1 MPDDSSSSAA
11 DGGGRWWRGLRAL
24 FAPEQEPSLRDQ
36 IEEAIEEH
44 EAEGGEEAD
53 DLSTAEREMLRNI
66 LHFGERNVGDIGVPR
81 GDIIAVPETIGF
93 DDLVT
98 RFAEAEHSRLPVYG
112 EDLDHVVGMV
122 HVKDIFRII
131 ATGAAKPATIAG
143 LIRQPRYVP
152 SSMRIIDLLAEM
164 RETRTHLAIVLNE
177 YSGTDGLVT
186 IEDLVEE
193 IVGDIEDEHD
203 EEEEDLL
210 VPLGDA
216 IWSAD
221 ARAELDDVARLIDP
235 RLADIED
242 DVETLGGLAS
252 ALAGQVPQPGDI
264 LEHPSGWR
272 LEIADADERR
282 VKKLLL
288 HPPAAAEGNG
298 EE

>member
-11 DGGGRWWRGLRAL
+11 DGGGRLWRGLRSL
-24 FAPEQEPSLRDQ
+24 FLPEPEPSLRDQ
-36 IEEAIEEH
+36 IEEVIEEH
-44 EAEGGEEAD
+44 DSEGGEDD
-53 DLSTAEREMLRNI
+53 DLSSAEREMLRNI
-66 LHFGERNVGDIGVPR
+66 LHFGERTVGDIGVPR
-81 GDIIAVPETIGF
+81 RDIIAVAESIGF
-93 DDLVT
+93 DELVEA
-98 RFAEAEHSRLPVYG
+98 FAEAEHSRLPVYA
-112 EDLDHVVGMV
+112 EDLDHVTGMV
-122 HVKDIFRII
+122 HVKDVFRII
-131 ATGAAKPATIAG
+131 ATGAARPATIEG

-152 SSMRIIDLLAEM
+152 SSMRILDLLAEM

-210 VPLGDA
+210 IPLGDS

-221 ARAELDDVARLIDP
+221 ARAELEDVARLIDP
-235 RLADIED
+235 RLADIDD

-252 ALAGQVPQPGDI
+252 ALAGQVPPIGQI

-288 HPPAAAEGNG
+288 HPPIAPESAE
-298 EE
+298 E

>member
-11 DGGGRWWRGLRAL
+11 DSGGRWWRGLRSL

-36 IEEAIEEH
+36 IEEVIEEH
-44 EAEGGEEAD
+44 AGDDGEGD

-66 LHFGERNVGDIGVPR
+66 LHFGERTVGDIGVPR
-81 GDIIAVPETIGF
+81 GDIIAVPETISF
-93 DDLVT
+93 DELIA

-112 EDLDHVVGMV
+112 EDLDHVIGMV
-122 HVKDIFRII
+122 HVKDVFRII
-131 ATGAAKPATIAG
+131 ATGAPRPDAIAG

-203 EEEEDLL
+203 EMEADLL
-210 VPLGDA
+210 IPLGDA

-221 ARAELDDVARLIDP
+221 ARAELEDVARLIDP
-235 RLADIED
+235 RLADIDD

-252 ALAGQVPQPGDI
+252 ALAGQVPQPGQI
-264 LEHPSGWR
+264 VEHPSGWR
-272 LEIADADERR
+272 LEITDADERR
-282 VKKLLL
+282 VRKLLL
-288 HPPAAAEGNG
+288 HPPVAEERGG
-298 EE
+298 EA

>member
-11 DGGGRWWRGLRAL
+11 DSGGRWWRGLRAL

-44 EAEGGEEAD
+44 DAEGGEED

-93 DDLVT
+93 DDLVA

-122 HVKDIFRII
+122 HVKDVFRII
-131 ATGAAKPATIAG
+131 ATGAPKPEAIAG

-193 IVGDIEDEHD
+193 IVGNIEDEHD

-210 VPLGDA
+210 IPLGDA

-221 ARAELDDVARLIDP
+221 GRAELDDAARLIDP
-235 RLADIED
+235 RLADIDD

-252 ALAGQVPQPGDI
+252 ALAGHVPQPGQI
-264 LEHPSGWR
+264 CEHPSGWR
-272 LEIADADERR
+272 LEIVDADERR

-288 HPPAAAEGNG
+288 HPPATKESD
-298 EE
+298 EEE

>member
-11 DGGGRWWRGLRAL
+11 DSGGRWWRGLRAL

-44 EAEGGEEAD
+44 DAEGGEDD

-66 LHFGERNVGDIGVPR
+66 LHFDERNVGDIGVPR

-93 DDLVT
+93 DDLVA

-122 HVKDIFRII
+122 HVKDVFRII
-131 ATGAAKPATIAG
+131 ATGAPKPETIAG

-210 VPLGDA
+210 IPLGDA

-221 ARAELDDVARLIDP
+221 ARAELEDVARLIDP

-252 ALAGQVPQPGDI
+252 ALAGQVPQTGQI
-264 LEHPSGWR
+264 LAHPSGWR

-288 HPPAAAEGNG
+288 HPPAVADEAEG
-298 EE
+298 E

>member
-11 DGGGRWWRGLRAL
+11 DSGGRWWRGLRAL

-36 IEEAIEEH
+36 IEEVIEEH
-44 EAEGGEEAD
+44 AGDGSEDDD
-53 DLSTAEREMLRNI
+53 DLSHAEREMLRNI
-66 LHFGERNVGDIGVPR
+66 LHFGERTVGDIGVPR

-93 DDLVT
+93 DELVA
-98 RFAEAEHSRLPVYG
+98 RFAEAEHSRLPVFD
-112 EDLDHVVGMV
+112 EDLDHVIGMV
-122 HVKDIFRII
+122 HVKDVFRIV
-131 ATGAAKPATIAG
+131 ATGAPRPDSIAG

-203 EEEEDLL
+203 EKEEDLL
-210 VPLGDA
+210 IPLGEA

-221 ARAELDDVARLIDP
+221 ARAELEDVARLIDP
-235 RLADIED
+235 RLADIDD

-252 ALAGQVPQPGDI
+252 SLAGHVPQPGEI

-288 HPPAAAEGNG
+288 HPPLPEVADQD
-298 EE
+298 

>member
-11 DGGGRWWRGLRAL
+11 ESGGRWWRGLRSL
-24 FAPEQEPSLRDQ
+24 FSPEHEPSLRDQ
-36 IEEAIEEH
+36 IEEVIEEH
-44 EAEGGEEAD
+44 DSEGDGGD
-53 DLSTAEREMLRNI
+53 DLSSAEREMLRNI

-93 DDLVT
+93 DELVA
-98 RFAEAEHSRLPVYG
+98 RFAEAEHSRLPVFC
-112 EDLDHVVGMV
+112 EDLDHVIGMI
-122 HVKDIFRII
+122 HVKDVFRII
-131 ATGAAKPATIAG
+131 ATGAPRPTTIAG
-143 LIRQPRYVP
+143 LIRQPRFVP

-193 IVGDIEDEHD
+193 IVGDISDEHD
-203 EEEEDLL
+203 EEEEELL
-210 VPLGDA
+210 IPLGDSL
-216 IWSAD
+216 WSAD
-221 ARAELDDVARLIDP
+221 ARAELEDVARLIDP
-235 RLADIED
+235 RLADIDD

-252 ALAGQVPQPGDI
+252 ALAGQVPAIGQI
-264 LEHPSGWR
+264 VEHPSGWR

-288 HPPAAAEGNG
+288 HPPVRQDSAE
-298 EE
+298 E

>member
-11 DGGGRWWRGLRAL
+11 DSGGRWWRGLRSL
-24 FAPEQEPSLRDQ
+24 FVPEHEPSLRDQ
-36 IEEAIEEH
+36 IEEVIEEH
-44 EAEGGEEAD
+44 DSEGDGGD
-53 DLSTAEREMLRNI
+53 DLSSAEREMLRNI

-81 GDIIAVPETIGF
+81 GDIVAVPETIGF
-93 DDLVT
+93 DELVA
-98 RFAEAEHSRLPVYG
+98 RFAEAEHSRLPVFS
-112 EDLDHVVGMV
+112 EDLDHVIGMV
-122 HVKDIFRII
+122 HVKDVFRII
-131 ATGAAKPATIAG
+131 ALGTPRPATIAG
-143 LIRQPRYVP
+143 LIRQPRFVP

-203 EEEEDLL
+203 EEEDELL
-210 VPLGDA
+210 IPLGDSLWA
-216 IWSAD
+216 AD
-221 ARAELDDVARLIDP
+221 ARAELEDVARLIDP
-235 RLADIED
+235 RLADIDD

-252 ALAGQVPQPGDI
+252 ALAGQVPAIGQI
-264 LEHPSGWR
+264 VEHPSGWR

-288 HPPAAAEGNG
+288 HPPVAEEKA

>member
-11 DGGGRWWRGLRAL
+11 DSGGRWWRGLRSL
-24 FAPEQEPSLRDQ
+24 FLSEPEPSLRDQ
-36 IEEAIEEH
+36 IEEVIEEH
-44 EAEGGEEAD
+44 DSDGGEGD
-53 DLSTAEREMLRNI
+53 DLSHAEREMLRNI
-66 LHFGERNVGDIGVPR
+66 LHFGERTVGDIGVPR

-93 DDLVT
+93 DELVA
-98 RFAEAEHSRLPVYG
+98 RFVEAEHSRLPVYR
-112 EDLDHVVGMV
+112 EDLDHVIGMI
-122 HVKDIFRII
+122 HVKDVFPII
-131 ATGAAKPATIAG
+131 ATDAPRPRTIEG
-143 LIRQPRYVP
+143 LIRQPRFVP

-210 VPLGDA
+210 VPLGDS

-221 ARAELDDVARLIDP
+221 ARAELEDVARLIDP

-252 ALAGQVPQPGDI
+252 ALAGQVPAIGQI
-264 LEHPSGWR
+264 VEHPSGWR

-282 VKKLLL
+282 VKRLLL
-288 HPPAAAEGNG
+288 HPPITGEPAES
-298 EE
+298 

>member
-11 DGGGRWWRGLRAL
+11 ESGGRLWRGLRSL
-24 FAPEQEPSLRDQ
+24 FLPEPEPSLRDQ
-36 IEEAIEEH
+36 IEEVIEEH
-44 EAEGGEEAD
+44 ESDGGEDD
-53 DLSTAEREMLRNI
+53 DLSSAEREMLRNI
-66 LHFGERNVGDIGVPR
+66 LHFGDRTVGDIGVPR
-81 GDIIAVPETIGF
+81 GEIIAVPETISF
-93 DDLVT
+93 DEIVT

-112 EDLDHVVGMV
+112 EDLDNVTGMV
-122 HVKDIFRII
+122 HVKDVFRII
-131 ATGAAKPATIAG
+131 ATGAERPKTIDG

-152 SSMRIIDLLAEM
+152 SSMRILDLLAEM

-210 VPLGDA
+210 IPLGDS

-235 RLADIED
+235 RLADIDD

-252 ALAGQVPQPGDI
+252 ALVGQVPAIGQI
-264 LEHPSGWR
+264 IEHPSGWR

-282 VKKLLL
+282 VKRLLL
-288 HPPAAAEGNG
+288 HPPVATPLDED
-298 EE
+298 

>member
-11 DGGGRWWRGLRAL
+11 DSGGRWWRGLRSL
-24 FAPEQEPSLRDQ
+24 FVPEHEPSLRDQ
-36 IEEAIEEH
+36 IEEVIEEH
-44 EAEGGEEAD
+44 DGEGDQGD
-53 DLSTAEREMLRNI
+53 DLSSAEREMLRNI

-93 DDLVT
+93 DELVA
-98 RFAEAEHSRLPVYG
+98 RFAEAEHSRLPVFS
-112 EDLDHVVGMV
+112 EDLDHVIGMV
-122 HVKDIFRII
+122 HVKDVFRII
-131 ATGAAKPATIAG
+131 AIDAPRPATIAG
-143 LIRQPRYVP
+143 LIRQPRFVP

-203 EEEEDLL
+203 EEEDELL
-210 VPLGDA
+210 IPLGDSL
-216 IWSAD
+216 WSAD
-221 ARAELDDVARLIDP
+221 ARAELQDVARLIDP
-235 RLADIED
+235 RLADIDD

-252 ALAGQVPQPGDI
+252 ALAGQVPAIGQI
-264 LEHPSGWR
+264 VEHPSGWR

-288 HPPAAAEGNG
+288 HPPATEEKAE
-298 EE
+298 E

>member
-11 DGGGRWWRGLRAL
+11 DSGGRWWRGLRSL

-36 IEEAIEEH
+36 IEEVIEEH
-44 EAEGGEEAD
+44 EGDVGEGD

-81 GDIIAVPETIGF
+81 GDIVAVPETIGF
-93 DDLVT
+93 DELVA
-98 RFAEAEHSRLPVYG
+98 RFAEAEHSRLPVFA
-112 EDLDHVVGMV
+112 ENLDNVIGMI
-122 HVKDIFRII
+122 HVKDVFRII
-131 ATGAAKPATIAG
+131 ATDSPRPDTIAG

-203 EEEEDLL
+203 EKEEDLL
-210 VPLGDA
+210 IPLGDS

-221 ARAELDDVARLIDP
+221 ARAELEDVARVIDP
-235 RLADIED
+235 RLAEIDD

-252 ALAGQVPQPGDI
+252 ALAGQVPQAGQI
-264 LEHPSGWR
+264 VLHPSGWR

-282 VKKLLL
+282 VKRLLL
-288 HPPAAAEGNG
+288 HPPIVPEAE

>member
-11 DGGGRWWRGLRAL
+11 DSGGRWWRGLRAL
-24 FAPEQEPSLRDQ
+24 FAPEHEPSLRDQ
-36 IEEAIEEH
+36 IEEVIEEH
-44 EAEGGEEAD
+44 EGDAGEDD
-53 DLSTAEREMLRNI
+53 DLSHAEREMLRNI

-81 GDIIAVPETIGF
+81 GDIVAVSETISF
-93 DDLVT
+93 DQLVA
-98 RFAEAEHSRLPVYG
+98 RFAEAEHSRLPVFG
-112 EDLDHVVGMV
+112 EDLDHVVGMI
-122 HVKDIFRII
+122 HVKDVFRII
-131 ATGAAKPATIAG
+131 ATGAPKPETIAG

-203 EEEEDLL
+203 EAEEDLL
-210 VPLGDA
+210 IPLGDA

-221 ARAELDDVARLIDP
+221 GRAELEDIARLIDP
-235 RLADIED
+235 RLADIDD
-242 DVETLGGLAS
+242 DVETVGGLAS
-252 ALAGQVPQPGDI
+252 SLAGHVPQAGQI

-288 HPPAAAEGNG
+288 HPPVAAEAD
-298 EE
+298 EEE

>member
-1 MPDDSSSSAA
+1 
-11 DGGGRWWRGLRAL
+11 L
-24 FAPEQEPSLRDQ
+24 
-36 IEEAIEEH
+36 
-44 EAEGGEEAD
+44 
-53 DLSTAEREMLRNI
+53 
-66 LHFGERNVGDIGVPR
+66 
-81 GDIIAVPETIGF
+81 IA
-93 DDLVT
+93 
-98 RFAEAEHSRLPVYG
+98 RFAEAEHSRLPVFA

-122 HVKDIFRII
+122 HVKDVYRII
-131 ATGAAKPATIAG
+131 ATDAERPATIEG

-210 VPLGDA
+210 VPLGDS
-216 IWSAD
+216 IWAAD
-221 ARAELDDVARLIDP
+221 ARAELDDVAQLIDP
-235 RLADIED
+235 RLAETDD
-242 DVETLGGLAS
+242 DVQTLGGLAS
-252 ALAGQVPQPGDI
+252 ALAGQVPPIGQI
-264 LEHPSGWR
+264 VEHPSGWR

-288 HPPAAAEGNG
+288 HPPAGRSP
-298 EE
+298 EED

>member
-11 DGGGRWWRGLRAL
+11 DGGGRWWSGLRSL
-24 FAPEQEPSLRDQ
+24 FTRGQEPSLRDQ
-36 IEEAIEEH
+36 IEEVIEEH
-44 EAEGGEEAD
+44 DGEGGETD
-53 DLSTAEREMLRNI
+53 DLSSAEREMLRNI
-66 LHFGERNVGDIGVPR
+66 LHFGDRNVGDIGVPR

-93 DDLVT
+93 DELVV
-98 RFAEAEHSRLPVYG
+98 RFAEAEHSRLPVYKD
-112 EDLDHVVGMV
+112 DLDHVTGMV
-122 HVKDIFRII
+122 HVKDVFRII
-131 ATGAAKPATIAG
+131 ATGGARPQTIEA

-203 EEEEDLL
+203 EKEEALL
-210 VPLGDA
+210 VALGDS

-252 ALAGQVPQPGDI
+252 ALAGHVPQIGQI
-264 LEHPSGWR
+264 VEHPSGWR

-288 HPPAAAEGNG
+288 HPPMAPEQD

>member
-11 DGGGRWWRGLRAL
+11 ESGGRWWRGLRSL
-24 FAPEQEPSLRDQ
+24 FVPEHEPSLRDQ
-36 IEEAIEEH
+36 IEEVIEEH
-44 EAEGGEEAD
+44 DSEGDSGD
-53 DLSTAEREMLRNI
+53 DLSSAEREMLRNI

-81 GDIIAVPETIGF
+81 GDIIAVPATIGF
-93 DDLVT
+93 DELVA
-98 RFAEAEHSRLPVYG
+98 RFAEAEHSRLPVFS
-112 EDLDHVVGMV
+112 EDLDHVIGMV
-122 HVKDIFRII
+122 HVKDVFRII
-131 ATGAAKPATIAG
+131 ATDAPRPDTIAG
-143 LIRQPRYVP
+143 LIRQPRFVP

-203 EEEEDLL
+203 EEEEELL
-210 VPLGDA
+210 IPLGGSL
-216 IWSAD
+216 WSAD
-221 ARAELDDVARLIDP
+221 ARAELEDVARLIDP
-235 RLADIED
+235 RLADIDD

-252 ALAGQVPQPGDI
+252 ALAGQVPAIGQI
-264 LEHPSGWR
+264 VEHPSGWR

-288 HPPAAAEGNG
+288 HPPVAEDKAD
-298 EE
+298 E

>member
-1 MPDDSSSSAA
+1 MPDDSSSNLA
-11 DGGGRWWRGLRAL
+11 DSGGRWWRGLRAL
-24 FAPEQEPSLRDQ
+24 FGPEQEPSLRDQ

-44 EAEGGEEAD
+44 DGDGEDAD

-66 LHFGERNVGDIGVPR
+66 LHFGERTVGDIGVPR
-81 GDIIAVPETIGF
+81 RDIIAVPETIGF
-93 DDLVT
+93 EDLIA
-98 RFAEAEHSRLPVYG
+98 RFAEAEHSRLPVFAG
-112 EDLDHVVGMV
+112 DLDHVIGML
-122 HVKDIFRII
+122 HVKDVFRII
-131 ATGAAKPATIAG
+131 ATDAPRPDTIAG

-203 EEEEDLL
+203 EKEDDLL
-210 VPLGDA
+210 IPLGDS

-221 ARAELDDVARLIDP
+221 ARAELEDVARLIDP
-235 RLADIED
+235 RLADIDD

-252 ALAGQVPQPGDI
+252 ALAGQVPVPGQI
-264 LEHPSGWR
+264 LHHPSGWR

-288 HPPAAAEGNG
+288 HPPIAETAEGD
-298 EE
+298 

>member
-11 DGGGRWWRGLRAL
+11 DGGGRWWSGLRSL
-24 FAPEQEPSLRDQ
+24 FSRGQEPSLRDQ
-36 IEEAIEEH
+36 IEEVIEEH
-44 EAEGGEEAD
+44 DSEGGETD
-53 DLSTAEREMLRNI
+53 DLSSAEREMLRNI
-66 LHFGERNVGDIGVPR
+66 LHFGDRNVGDIGVPR

-93 DDLVT
+93 DELVT
-98 RFAEAEHSRLPVYG
+98 RFAEAEHSRLPVYKD
-112 EDLDHVVGMV
+112 DLDHVTGMV
-122 HVKDIFRII
+122 HVKDVFRII
-131 ATGAAKPATIAG
+131 ATGTARPQTIEG

-203 EEEEDLL
+203 EKEEALL
-210 VPLGDA
+210 VALGDS

-252 ALAGQVPQPGDI
+252 ALAGQVPQTGQI
-264 LEHPSGWR
+264 VEHPSGWR

-288 HPPAAAEGNG
+288 HPPMAPEKD

>member
-11 DGGGRWWRGLRAL
+11 DSGGRWWRGLRSL

-36 IEEAIEEH
+36 IEEVIEEH
-44 EAEGGEEAD
+44 EGDSGEGD
-53 DLSTAEREMLRNI
+53 DLSSAEREMLRNI
-66 LHFGERNVGDIGVPR
+66 LHFGERTVGDIGVPR
-81 GDIIAVPETIGF
+81 GDIIAVPETIAF
-93 DDLVT
+93 DELIA

-112 EDLDHVVGMV
+112 EDLDHVIGMV
-122 HVKDIFRII
+122 HVKDVFRII
-131 ATGAAKPATIAG
+131 ATGAARPATIVG

-203 EEEEDLL
+203 EKEEDLL
-210 VPLGDA
+210 IPLGDA
-216 IWSAD
+216 IWAAD
-221 ARAELDDVARLIDP
+221 ARAELEDVARLIDP
-235 RLADIED
+235 RLADIDD

-252 ALAGQVPQPGDI
+252 ALAGHVPQAGQI
-264 LEHPSGWR
+264 VEHPSGWR

-282 VKKLLL
+282 VRKLLL
-288 HPPAAAEGNG
+288 HPPGPAEVDADL
-298 EE
+298 

>member
-11 DGGGRWWRGLRAL
+11 DSGGRWWRGLRSL
-24 FAPEQEPSLRDQ
+24 FAREHEPSLRDQ
-36 IEEAIEEH
+36 IEEVIEEH
-44 EAEGGEEAD
+44 DSEGDQGD
-53 DLSTAEREMLRNI
+53 DLSSAEREMLRNI

-93 DDLVT
+93 DELVA
-98 RFAEAEHSRLPVYG
+98 RFAEAEHSRLPVYN
-112 EDLDHVVGMV
+112 EDLDHVTGMV
-122 HVKDIFRII
+122 HVKDVFRII
-131 ATGAAKPATIAG
+131 ATGAARPATIEG

-210 VPLGDA
+210 VALGDS

-221 ARAELDDVARLIDP
+221 ARAELEDVARLIDP

-252 ALAGQVPQPGDI
+252 ALAGQVPHIGQI
-264 LEHPSGWR
+264 VEHPSGWR
-272 LEIADADERR
+272 LEISDADERR
-282 VKKLLL
+282 VKRLLL
-288 HPPAAAEGNG
+288 HPPVSREQT
-298 EE
+298 EQ

>member
-11 DGGGRWWRGLRAL
+11 DSGGRWWRGLRSL
-24 FAPEQEPSLRDQ
+24 FLPEPEPSLRDQ
-36 IEEAIEEH
+36 IEEVIEEH
-44 EAEGGEEAD
+44 DSGDGEGD
-53 DLSTAEREMLRNI
+53 DLSHAEREMLRNI
-66 LHFGERNVGDIGVPR
+66 LHFGERTVGDIGVPR

-93 DDLVT
+93 DELVT
-98 RFAEAEHSRLPVYG
+98 RFAEAEHSRLPVYS
-112 EDLDHVVGMV
+112 EDLDHVIGMV
-122 HVKDIFRII
+122 HVKDVFRII
-131 ATGAAKPATIAG
+131 STGAPRPATIGG

-152 SSMRIIDLLAEM
+152 SSMRILDLLAEM

-210 VPLGDA
+210 VPLGDS

-221 ARAELDDVARLIDP
+221 GRAELEDVARLIDP
-235 RLADIED
+235 RLADIAD

-252 ALAGQVPQPGDI
+252 SLAGQVPQIGQI
-264 LEHPSGWR
+264 VEHPSGWR
-272 LEIADADERR
+272 LEISDADERR
-282 VKKLLL
+282 VKRLLL
-288 HPPAAAEGNG
+288 HPPIAPEPS
-298 EE
+298 ED

>member
-1 MPDDSSSSAA
+1 MSDDSSSSAA
-11 DGGGRWWRGLRAL
+11 DGGGRWWRGLRSL

-36 IEEAIEEH
+36 IEEVIEEH
-44 EAEGGEEAD
+44 EGEVGEDD
-53 DLSTAEREMLRNI
+53 DLSSAEREMLRNI

-81 GDIIAVPETIGF
+81 VDIIAVPETIGF
-93 DDLVT
+93 DDLVA
-98 RFAEAEHSRLPVYG
+98 RFAEAEHSRLPVFA

-122 HVKDIFRII
+122 HVKDVFRII
-131 ATGAAKPATIAG
+131 ATNAPRPTTIAP

-203 EEEEDLL
+203 EAEEELL
-210 VPLGDA
+210 IPLGDS

-221 ARAELDDVARLIDP
+221 ARAELEDVARLIDP
-235 RLADIED
+235 RLAEIDD

-252 ALAGQVPQPGDI
+252 ALAGHVPLPGQI
-264 LEHPSGWR
+264 VEHPSGWR
-272 LEIADADERR
+272 LEISDADERR
-282 VKKLLL
+282 VKRMLL
-288 HPPAAAEGNG
+288 HPPIAPEPTD
-298 EE
+298 E

>member
-11 DGGGRWWRGLRAL
+11 DSGGRWWRGLRSL
-24 FAPEQEPSLRDQ
+24 FLPEPEPSLRDQ
-36 IEEAIEEH
+36 IEEVIEEH
-44 EAEGGEEAD
+44 ESEGGEDD
-53 DLSTAEREMLRNI
+53 DLSSAEREMLRNI
-66 LHFGERNVGDIGVPR
+66 LHFGDRTVGDIGVPR
-81 GDIIAVPETIGF
+81 GDIIAVPETISF
-93 DDLVT
+93 DEIVA
-98 RFAEAEHSRLPVYG
+98 RFAEAEHSRLPVYRD
-112 EDLDHVVGMV
+112 DLDNVTGMV
-122 HVKDIFRII
+122 HVKDVFRII
-131 ATGAAKPATIAG
+131 ATGAARPATIDG
-143 LIRQPRYVP
+143 LIRQPRFVP
-152 SSMRIIDLLAEM
+152 SSMRILDLLAEM

-210 VPLGDA
+210 IPLGDS

-221 ARAELDDVARLIDP
+221 ARAELEDVARLIDP

-252 ALAGQVPQPGDI
+252 ALAGQVPVIGQI
-264 LEHPSGWR
+264 VQHPSGWR

-282 VKKLLL
+282 VKKLLI
-288 HPPAAAEGNG
+288 HPPIAPEPG

>member
-11 DGGGRWWRGLRAL
+11 DSGGRWWRGLRSL
-24 FAPEQEPSLRDQ
+24 FVPEHEPSLRDQ
-36 IEEAIEEH
+36 IEEVIEEH
-44 EAEGGEEAD
+44 DSEGDEGD
-53 DLSTAEREMLRNI
+53 DLSSAEREMLRNI

-81 GDIIAVPETIGF
+81 GDIIAVPETIRF
-93 DDLVT
+93 EELIA
-98 RFAEAEHSRLPVYG
+98 RFAEAEHSRLPVFG
-112 EDLDHVVGMV
+112 EDLDHVIGMV
-122 HVKDIFRII
+122 HVKDVFRII
-131 ATGAAKPATIAG
+131 ATGAPHPQTIAG

-203 EEEEDLL
+203 EEEEELL
-210 VPLGDA
+210 IPLGDSM
-216 IWSAD
+216 WSAD
-221 ARAELDDVARLIDP
+221 ARAELEDVARLIDP
-235 RLADIED
+235 RLADIDD

-252 ALAGQVPQPGDI
+252 SLAGQVPQIGQI
-264 LEHPSGWR
+264 VLHPSGWR

-288 HPPAAAEGNG
+288 HPPIVEEAAE
-298 EE
+298 E